1 MITIRISL
9 PKQSV
14 FNDRST
20 IDGHHKLHQLYRL
33 WSAIQCDQYRPTCFV
48 RKIAILRFLFSCN
61 IHSNGKYQ
69 TAIANF
75 SKNSHAKHNFVT
87 AYAKQNWLL
96 TTHSMDVTSGRYIVV
111 MLAIFRVNHSNE
123 QRIPTTTTT
132 FRQHNDN
139 YTSYITYIM
148 YSLCITL
155 FILH

>member
-1 MITIRISL
+1 MIDLQSMDTINCINCTDYGR
-9 PKQSV
+9 PFSV
-14 FNDRST
+14 IN
-20 IDGHHKLHQLYRL
+20 IDPPVSWKK
-33 WSAIQCDQYRPTCFV
+33 F
-48 RKIAILRFLFSCN
+48 AILRSLFSCN
-61 IHSNGKYQ
+61 IHSNGKCH

-75 SKNSHAKHNFVT
+75 SKSSHAKHNFVT
-87 AYAKQNWLL
+87 ADATQNWLL
-96 TTHSMDVTSGRYIVV
+96 TTHSMYITNGWYFVV

-155 FILH
+155 FTLHWYFSNRC